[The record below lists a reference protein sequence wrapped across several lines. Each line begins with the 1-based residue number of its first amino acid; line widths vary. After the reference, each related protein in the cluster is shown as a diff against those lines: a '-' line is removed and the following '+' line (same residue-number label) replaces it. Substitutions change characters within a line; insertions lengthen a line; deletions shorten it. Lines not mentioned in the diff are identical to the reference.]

1 MARRWYR
8 DPRTGRFISRAE
20 WERQRATRRDQAV
33 RRRRQQERMAR
44 LRVRPP
50 RRRFTEDEE
59 RLLDDLRQSVRD
71 RVFAAG
77 TEFELTATTKGGT
90 PRRR

>member
-20 WERQRATRRDQAV
+20 WERQRATRRPQ
-33 RRRRQQERMAR
+33 
-44 LRVRPP
+44 RVRAKGLP
-50 RRRFTEDEE
+50 RFRRAFTVEE
-59 RLLDDLRQSVRD
+59 ESILDDVRLTLRGT
-71 RVFAAG
+71 VFAAG